1 MICGFSFQGIDCA
14 AGKRIIDGGKR
25 GYEMKRNYE
34 LDMCDGPL
42 LSHIIIFA
50 LPLMLS
56 GILQLLFNAA
66 DIIVVGRFT
75 GSEALAAVGST
86 SSLINLLVNL
96 FLGISVG
103 GNVLMARYCG
113 ARDEK
118 NARETVHTAI
128 CISIIG
134 GVFMIFIGNLLARP
148 LLEWMGTPA
157 DVIDLSVI
165 YMRIYFLGMPAF
177 ITYDFGAALLRA
189 VGDTRRPLYFLLAAG
204 IINVIFNLVFVIVF
218 RLGVAGVALATIIA
232 QSISA
237 VLVLICLIR
246 SDGVLHLCKGELR
259 IHPDKVKGMLRIGL
273 PAGIQGCIFNI
284 SNVLIQ
290 SSVNSFGSLVM
301 AGNTAASNIEGF
313 VYTSM
318 NAVYQ
323 TSLSFTGQNMG
334 ARNYQRVDRILF
346 MCLGVVAVVGIV
358 MGGGAVL
365 FGTPLLGIYTNDPQV
380 IAYGLQR
387 LHVVA
392 LTYFLCG
399 IMDTLVGSLR
409 GIGYSLMPMIVSLSG
424 ACLFRVFW
432 IFTIFQAQHTQFSLY
447 VSYPISWILTAGIH
461 AICYLAVRRRA
472 FAKRE
477 AECAALDR

>member
-1 MICGFSFQGIDCA
+1 
-14 AGKRIIDGGKR
+14 
-25 GYEMKRNYE
+25 MKRNYE
-34 LDMCDGPL
+34 LDMCNGPL

-66 DIIVVGRFT
+66 DIIVVGRFA

-113 ARDEK
+113 ARDER

-134 GVFMIFIGNLLARP
+134 GILMIFIGNLLARP

-157 DVIDLSVI
+157 DVIDLSVV
-165 YMRIYFLGMPAF
+165 YMRIYFIGMPAF

-189 VGDTRRPLYFLLAAG
+189 VGDTRRPLYFLFAAG
-204 IINVIFNLVFVIVF
+204 VINVIFNLIFVIVF
-218 RLGVAGVALATIIA
+218 HLGVAGVALATIIS
-232 QSISA
+232 QTISA
-237 VLVLICLIR
+237 LLVLICLIR

-358 MGGGAVL
+358 LGGGAVL

-409 GIGYSLMPMIVSLSG
+409 GIGYSIMPMIVSLSG

-432 IFTIFQAQHTQFSLY
+432 IFTIFQALHTQFSLY
-447 VSYPISWILTAGIH
+447 VSYPISWILTASVH
-461 AICYLAVRRRA
+461 ALCYLAVRKRA

-477 AECAALDR
+477 AEYAQSMTQ

>member
-1 MICGFSFQGIDCA
+1 
-14 AGKRIIDGGKR
+14 
-25 GYEMKRNYE
+25 MKRNYE
-34 LDMCDGPL
+34 LDMCNGPL

-358 MGGGAVL
+358 LGGGAVL

-380 IAYGLQR
+380 IAYGLQIVRHHGYAGRQPARHR
-387 LHVVA
+387 LFAHA
-392 LTYFLCG
+392 NDRLLER
-399 IMDTLVGSLR
+399 SLPVQ
-409 GIGYSLMPMIVSLSG
+409 GLLDLYDLSG
-424 ACLFRVFW
+424 AAYTVFALRVLSDLLDLDGWHSCHMLSGSAPARFCQARSRMRCAGQVRITLMNCLGM
-432 IFTIFQAQHTQFSLY
+432 I
-447 VSYPISWILTAGIH
+447 
-461 AICYLAVRRRA
+461 
-472 FAKRE
+472 
-477 AECAALDR
+477 